1 MSSRS
6 PRVGAREAARLNHM
20 CASASSCG
28 TSSPSRYMNPRL
40 TCVLAS
46 PCSARVRSAS
56 ISDVCACT
64 GTPSATSSDLLGT
77 QDVWRSPEVPSEL
90 GDVVHIRPL
99 GMRGELPHLHVFE
112 HAASKGGH
120 GTLL

>member
-1 MSSRS
+1 MAPFIRYNIYLS
-6 PRVGAREAARLNHM
+6 PDQLAALHRIYDEE
-20 CASASSCG
+20 G
-28 TSSPSRYMNPRL
+28 